1 MTAIQAAALLR
12 LFDEIPA
19 LFHTLRMVADDVHG
33 GRNITAS
40 RRGVLRGLDRL
51 GPQSVPQMAR
61 ARTVSRQHIQGI
73 VNGLLKDGLVASE
86 ENPAHRKSPLVRLT
100 AKGKRLLQAA
110 GEREKQLL
118 AHASIGL
125 TAKEINRAADTLQ
138 SLRDLLESK
147 EWREYV
153 ATLD

>member
-1 MTAIQAAALLR
+1 MTAIQAVALLR
-12 LFDEIPA
+12 LFDEIPP
-19 LFHTLRMVADDVHG
+19 LFHRLRMVADDVHG
-33 GRNITAS
+33 GHIITAG

-61 ARTVSRQHIQGI
+61 TRTVSRQHIQVI
-73 VNGLLKDGLVASE
+73 VNGLLKDGLAANE

-110 GEREKQLL
+110 GKREKQLL
-118 AHASIGL
+118 AHASFGL

-153 ATLD
+153 STLD

>member
-19 LFHTLRMVADDVHG
+19 LFHRLRMAADDVHG
-33 GRNITAS
+33 GRNITAG
-40 RRGVLRGLDRL
+40 RRGVLRGLDGL

-61 ARTVSRQHIQGI
+61 ARTVSRQHIQVI
-73 VNGLLKDGLVASE
+73 VNGLRKDGLVANE

-118 AHASIGL
+118 AHVSIGL
-125 TAKEINRAADTLQ
+125 TAKEINNAADTLQ
-138 SLRDLLESK
+138 LLRDLLESK
-147 EWREYV
+147 GWREYV